1 MSIVLLSRYPSHI
14 SSPYKDE
21 WESKLGELLAELPIV
36 LDDDEEMERKRR
48 VSVEEIRAM
57 VASRCMELCHG
68 TNGPDRRLDLESTK
82 QGFLDHLTKLKEIH
96 GPDMVFGPCPCS
108 QTSEEQGGDL
118 KRSSTSQSLQS
129 DSTSSAASTDSSVKH
144 KLFYLCKEGT
154 VWTVVQA
161 TLVVQLLVLRVV
173 PPKHPKH
180 LVHAHNVYIYII
192 YIYIC
197 IIYVCVY
204 RCVCCTHTYGQYRS
218 LQIYLYIYTWIDV
231 VHTHTCIY
239 ICIYIHIIYIYM
251 CVCGVE
257 NISALF

>member
-180 LVHAHNVYIYII
+180 LVHAHKMYIYIYYIYILDICVCISMCLLYTYIWSIQISANISI
-192 YIYIC
+192 YIY
-197 IIYVCVY
+197 
-204 RCVCCTHTYGQYRS
+204 THG
-218 LQIYLYIYTWIDV
+218 
-231 VHTHTCIY
+231 
-239 ICIYIHIIYIYM
+239 
-251 CVCGVE
+251 
-257 NISALF
+257 

>member
-108 QTSEEQGGDL
+108 QTSEKQGGDL

-180 LVHAHNVYIYII
+180 LVHAHNVYIYIL
-192 YIYIC
+192 YIYMYYI
-197 IIYVCVY
+197 
-204 RCVCCTHTYGQYRS
+204 CVCISMCLLYTYIWS
-218 LQIYLYIYTWIDV
+218 IQISANISIYIYTWIDV

-239 ICIYIHIIYIYM
+239 ICIYIYTYYIYV
-251 CVCGVE
+251 CVWC
-257 NISALF
+257 

>member
-1 MSIVLLSRYPSHI
+1 MSIVLLSRCPSHI
-14 SSPYKDE
+14 SSPYQDE

-68 TNGPDRRLDLESTK
+68 TNGPDRKLDLESTK

-173 PPKHPKH
+173 SLKTPLTPCTHTH
-180 LVHAHNVYIYII
+180 YVYIL
-192 YIYIC
+192 YIYMFGF
-197 IIYVCVY
+197 

-218 LQIYLYIYTWIDV
+218 LQIY
-231 VHTHTCIY
+231 
-239 ICIYIHIIYIYM
+239 IYIHMDRRCTYAHMHIHMYIYILY
-251 CVCGVE
+251 VC
-257 NISALF
+257 LC

>member
-180 LVHAHNVYIYII
+180 LVHAHNVYIY
-192 YIYIC
+192 YIY
-197 IIYVCVY
+197 
-204 RCVCCTHTYGQYRS
+204 
-218 LQIYLYIYTWIDV
+218 
-231 VHTHTCIY
+231 
-239 ICIYIHIIYIYM
+239 
-251 CVCGVE
+251 
-257 NISALF
+257 